1 MKRYA
6 NPAPTSQVRAAYRF
20 GVLRRDQADVV
31 GLTEGYIRNQ
41 VRASRW
47 TVWGDHVVLTQNGS
61 PNRRQRMWLA
71 VMDAGFPAALA
82 SHTALELAGFRS
94 WAKEADQIHLVIPR
108 GSRTV
113 RWPGIRVHESRRL
126 DPDRRAWFEGLPA
139 TSIPQAAID
148 AGAWQPF
155 PRFACAMLA
164 AVVQQRLTSVAE
176 LTEELGRVGR
186 VRHKAHLRFVLTDI
200 DEGAHAS
207 GELDLARLCR
217 RFGLVRPVR
226 QSRRRDASGRLR
238 YLDAEWDLV
247 DGSLGVLEIDGRHHL
262 EVEHW
267 EADMQRER
275 AQVINGRRVLRA
287 TNIELRIE
295 PAALAADLIALGV
308 PRTELSA

>member
-1 MKRYA
+1 MKRYVC
-6 NPAPTSQVRAAYRF
+6 PAPTSQVRAAYRL
-20 GVLRRDQADVV
+20 GVLRRDRAEVV
-31 GLTEGYIRNQ
+31 GLTEGYVRNQ

-71 VMDAGFPAALA
+71 VMDAGFPATLA

-113 RWPGIRVHESRRL
+113 RWPGIQVHESRRL
-126 DPDRRAWFEGLPA
+126 DPDRRVWFEGLPA

-186 VRHKAHLRFVLTDI
+186 VRHKAHLRFVLTRHRGGCPRI
-200 DEGAHAS
+200 WRARPRPALPKVRPGPS
-207 GELDLARLCR
+207 GPPKPPPGR
-217 RFGLVRPVR
+217 VRPVAL
-226 QSRRRDASGRLR
+226 SRCRMEPCRRI
-238 YLDAEWDLV
+238 
-247 DGSLGVLEIDGRHHL
+247 DGSAGD
-262 EVEHW
+262 
-267 EADMQRER
+267 
-275 AQVINGRRVLRA
+275 RRSTPSR
-287 TNIELRIE
+287 
-295 PAALAADLIALGV
+295 G
-308 PRTELSA
+308 